1 MKYIMTDLEE
11 YKNSVLRHITYGEF
25 ILHSGQHST
34 WIFDAIP
41 LLSDFIDFMV
51 YLDPKFTTMGIEF
64 CGSLLA
70 IAKDGGRAGIIRK
83 DGKIYEPP
91 SYKICWKRDN
101 RRIVTL
107 VDDVVTTEGSFL
119 SSTRSLAAAN
129 IQVGEYIAL
138 LDRRPDEERTLDIR
152 SIVSYKDLGLSIR

>member
-1 MKYIMTDLEE
+1 MTNLEE
-11 YKNSVLRHITYGEF
+11 YKNSVLRNITYGEF
-25 ILHSGQHST
+25 TLHSGQHST
-34 WIFDAIP
+34 WIFDALP
-41 LLSDFIDFMV
+41 LLSDFVDFMV

-70 IAKDGGRAGIIRK
+70 IAKDGVNAGIIRK

-91 SYKICWKRDN
+91 SYGSRYN

-107 VDDVVTTEGSFL
+107 VDDVVTTEGSFI
-119 SSTRSLAAAN
+119 SATMSLAAAN

-138 LDRRPDEERTLDIR
+138 LDRRQDEERTLDIR
-152 SIVSYKDLGLSIR
+152 SLLSYKDLGLSIR